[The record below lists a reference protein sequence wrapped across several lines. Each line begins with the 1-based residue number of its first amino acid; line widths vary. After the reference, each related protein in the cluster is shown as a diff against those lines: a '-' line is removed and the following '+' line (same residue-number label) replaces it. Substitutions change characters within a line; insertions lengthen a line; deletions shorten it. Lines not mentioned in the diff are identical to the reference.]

1 MSEPI
6 TPAPPPAPDAVTPTR
21 MLFLGDD
28 RLADGF
34 RIIGFETYANP
45 STAEVDRVFRELA
58 RSHDK
63 AFVIVDDEVMQMDAG
78 NLKQVRREG
87 GRIVVIAVPA
97 LSAPPHLG
105 SEVAARLASM
115 FGRSNL
121 LQPTDTKDST

>member
-1 MSEPI
+1 
-6 TPAPPPAPDAVTPTR
+6 

-58 RSHDK
+58 RSRDK

-105 SEVAARLASM
+105 SEVAERLASM